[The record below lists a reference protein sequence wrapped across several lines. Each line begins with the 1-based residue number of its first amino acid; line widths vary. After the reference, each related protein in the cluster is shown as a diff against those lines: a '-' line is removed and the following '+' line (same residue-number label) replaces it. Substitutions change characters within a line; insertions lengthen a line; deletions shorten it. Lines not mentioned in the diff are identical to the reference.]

1 MPAVDDT
8 EVVQTAAAAA
18 ESVIFSRYSRSA
30 VRDFDIT
37 ATFEDGTLEIDVYLD
52 VPEDRQDAEQVAE
65 DAVLAARSAVDD
77 LFADDAESG

>member
-18 ESVIFSRYSRSA
+18 EEVIFSRYSRSQ

-37 ATFEDGTLEIDVYLD
+37 ATFEDGEFELDIYLD
-52 VPEDRQDAEQVAE
+52 VPDDRQDSEQVAQ
-65 DAVLAARSAVDD
+65 DAVLAARSAVDE
-77 LFADDAESG
+77 LLAEE

>member
-18 ESVIFSRYSRSA
+18 EGVIFSRYSRSE

-37 ATFEDGTLEIDVYLD
+37 ATFEDGEFELDVYLD
-52 VPEDRQDAEQVAE
+52 VPDDRQDSEQAAQ
-65 DAVLAARSAVDD
+65 DAVLAARSAVDE
-77 LFADDAESG
+77 LLAED